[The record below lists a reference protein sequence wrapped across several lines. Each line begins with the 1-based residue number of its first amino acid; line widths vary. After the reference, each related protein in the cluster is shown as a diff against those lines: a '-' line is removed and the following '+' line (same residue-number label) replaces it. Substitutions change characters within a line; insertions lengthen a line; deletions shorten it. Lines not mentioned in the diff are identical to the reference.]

1 MNDARIEPT
10 IDHEF
15 VVTLARETEPD
26 SKRVLLALRVR
37 TVREFTSF
45 GYEIGLTNRSA
56 PSKNEYGVEIG
67 GLSVPRV
74 SAPAVGGARSSI
86 SLAMPID
93 GTYDLVIYKRN
104 RQGRARFTIA
114 GGIPTQIDDAGGD
127 PFVRFEIDAA

>member
-26 SKRVLLALRVR
+26 SKRALLALRVR

-74 SAPAVGGARSSI
+74 STPVAGGARSSI
-86 SLAMPID
+86 SLVMPVD
-93 GTYDLVIYKRN
+93 GTYDLVIHKRN
-104 RQGRARFTIA
+104 RQGRARFTIT

>member
-1 MNDARIEPT
+1 MNDARIEPI

-26 SKRVLLALRVR
+26 TKRVLLAIRVR

-67 GLSVPRV
+67 GLSLPRV
-74 SAPAVGGARSSI
+74 TMPVTGGARSSI
-86 SLAMPID
+86 VVGMPTD
-93 GTYDLVIYKRN
+93 GTYDLVIHKRSK
-104 RQGRARFTIA
+104 QGLARFTVK
-114 GGIPTQIDDAGGD
+114 GGIPIGIDDAGGD
-127 PFVRFEIDAA
+127 PFVRFEIDAT